1 MKNPISSQAWDD
13 MTDEQKIEW
22 LAKEVMGWHSSTK
35 RYGIYRWLNQDNK
48 FMDYQSA
55 VYDMCDDH
63 WQLIVCWD
71 PLEDHN
77 NFHDLEK
84 KVMEDAR
91 LSSEYSDQLSTMI
104 EDKCTWEADLPTR
117 CKALYLAKKCSQ
129 SYSEQISKGS
139 IDEDYFAH
147 GPDITPIEL
156 AKMTGARKQVF
167 DIMIDGE
174 WRHLQQIQDKMFDFA
189 PEQSI
194 GIYLRSFREPKYGGY
209 KVEKRKLSPARV
221 FEYRVSSPIL

>member
-1 MKNPISSQAWDD
+1 MKNPISSQVWDAK
-13 MTDEQKIEW
+13 TDEQKIEW
-22 LAKEVMGWHSSTK
+22 LAKEVMGWK
-35 RYGIYRWLNQDNK
+35 K
-48 FMDYQSA
+48 FHWEATGDYSDWQKDGRF
-55 VYDMCDDH
+55 VCTCDS
-63 WQLIVCWD
+63 WN

-77 NFHDLEK
+77 DFHELEK
-84 KVMEDAR
+84 KVMEDEKLFGKYKR
-91 LSSEYSDQLSTMI
+91 SFMTTDHIHPYILNDNIYLYLKS
-104 EDKCTWEADLPTR
+104 DLPTK